1 MALALFAFIAWVIIT
16 VFCLI
21 PKRLLIEENITLFFI
36 YNIIVINIYTILDLD
51 LKLITPNNET
61 DMFISLWLHRNIIIP
76 LSLIIFVN
84 LVINSTTRIRK
95 SFTSVVAFLI
105 LYFIEVL
112 TLWVNIKTYS
122 GWNLYLTAVTM
133 TALMLVAFMI
143 MKLITKLP
151 ERKLI

>member
-1 MALALFAFIAWVIIT
+1 VALALFAFIAWVIIT